1 MPYGKKKHAA
11 LFEEKN
17 GKFSLLRRVPSS
29 RLLEDIESIEDAEVI
44 ARLLNY
50 KIVKIYYL
58 DEE

>member
-1 MPYGKKKHAA
+1 MPYGKKKHAV

-17 GKFSLLRRVPSS
+17 GKFSLLRRVPST